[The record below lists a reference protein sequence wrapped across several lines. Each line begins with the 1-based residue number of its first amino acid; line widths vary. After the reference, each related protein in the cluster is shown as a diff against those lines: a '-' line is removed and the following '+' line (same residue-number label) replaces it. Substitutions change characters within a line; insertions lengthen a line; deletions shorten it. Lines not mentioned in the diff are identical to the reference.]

1 MTHSLSTILISATRV
16 RGQRSVIS
24 RRARAGYRF
33 ARAHAHGTGGDVCH
47 ASVRGAPP
55 PGAARAARPAVSRGR
70 AKISSV
76 RRGVVAAASK
86 RDDQPEDWQ
95 LKYLYDGGC
104 TVCNSL
110 VKLLKSK
117 KGHEKI
123 WCVHAPTTRGPR
135 PGSGVTN
142 VHSSCSFF
150 AILKAEGARRQARG
164 ARLPA
169 YRVAARLPASRVPPT
184 TPRVDTAARTS
195 SDYPRDPP
203 RPPPPPRSPLDVFFF
218 PSCFFFT
225 TKQVRGHR
233 GSQVRRREE
242 RGHHVRGGDGD
253 DPRDQVQRRGGGDGH
268 GGAHG
273 AVRDHRHGLAVQ
285 ARQAAGAL
293 GCRRDRV

>member
-1 MTHSLSTILISATRV
+1 M
-16 RGQRSVIS
+16 
-24 RRARAGYRF
+24 
-33 ARAHAHGTGGDVCH
+33 
-47 ASVRGAPP
+47 
-55 PGAARAARPAVSRGR
+55 
-70 AKISSV
+70 
-76 RRGVVAAASK
+76 AAASK

-164 ARLPA
+164 ALLPA

-203 RPPPPPRSPLDVFFF
+203 RPPRLP
-218 PSCFFFT
+218 
-225 TKQVRGHR
+225 
-233 GSQVRRREE
+233 
-242 RGHHVRGGDGD
+242 
-253 DPRDQVQRRGGGDGH
+253 
-268 GGAHG
+268 AH
-273 AVRDHRHGLAVQ
+273 L
-285 ARQAAGAL
+285 
-293 GCRRDRV
+293 